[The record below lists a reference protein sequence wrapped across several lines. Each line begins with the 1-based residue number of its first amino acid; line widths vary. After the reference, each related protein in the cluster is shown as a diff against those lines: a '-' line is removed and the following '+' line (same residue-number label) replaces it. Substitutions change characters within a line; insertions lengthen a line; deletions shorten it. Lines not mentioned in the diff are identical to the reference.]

1 MATGEAP
8 IAGEHADWYRYHD
21 PVLRLART
29 LAAEGTDA
37 VGRIHFYDAEIREDM
52 KRAMQEAL
60 ESPFPEP
67 QTALDDVYAG
77 SRVMTN
83 TATFAAAFVE
93 ALHDG
98 LSADPRASIVGGYV
112 LGLGPERQLMDRIRQ
127 DFPDRVIDPPT
138 SEAAIAALGTGAAMA
153 GAHPFVDLGTASFSY
168 LAWSQLA
175 NEAAVAHYMTGGR
188 LNVPV
193 TFHFLHGVR
202 GAGAAQ
208 HSHSPHA
215 MLTNVPGL
223 EIVAPSMPADA
234 YGLVRA
240 AMASP
245 NPTLVVNHA
254 RLLGI
259 EGPLPDD
266 RAPLPLG
273 RADIKRR
280 GRDVTILA
288 VSLMVHYA
296 LAAAER
302 LARDGIDVEVID
314 PRSLAP
320 FDEAT
325 LLAIRGQDR
334 TARGGRRG
342 AADRRARFVHRRPG
356 RRARLLVAQG
366 ADCARRPRRY
376 AGAVQPAAGEIRHAR
391 RGKDR
396 SRRAAHA
403 GGTTAVTAAVMA

>member
-1 MATGEAP
+1 MS
-8 IAGEHADWYRYHD
+8 
-21 PVLRLART
+21 RT
-29 LAAEGTDA
+29 T
-37 VGRIHFYDAEIREDM
+37 
-52 KRAMQEAL
+52 
-60 ESPFPEP
+60 
-67 QTALDDVYAG
+67 
-77 SRVMTN
+77 
-83 TATFAAAFVE
+83 TFAAAFVA

-98 LSADPRASIVGGYV
+98 LSADPRASIIGGYV
-112 LGLGPERQLMDRIRQ
+112 LGLGPERQMMDRIRE

-138 SEAAIAALGTGAAMA
+138 SEAAVAALGAGAAMA
-153 GAHPFVDLGTASFSY
+153 GAHPFVDLGTGSFAY

-266 RAPLPLG
+266 RVPLPLG
-273 RADIKRR
+273 KADIKRR
-280 GRDVTILA
+280 GRDVTVLA

-302 LARDGIDVEVID
+302 LARRRHRGGSH
-314 PRSLAP
+314 RSPLARP
-320 FDEAT
+320 VRRDNAV
-325 LLAIRGQDR
+325 AIRRQNR
-334 TARGGRRG
+334 PARRGRRS
-342 AADRRARFVHRRPG
+342 AADRRAGFVDRRPG

-366 ADCARRPRRY
+366 ADRPRRPRRH
-376 AGAVQPAAGEIRHAR
+376 AGALQPAAGEIHHAGR
-391 RGKDR
+391 RKDR
-396 SRRAAHA
+396 SRGAAHD
-403 GGTTAVTAAVMA
+403 GGAAAVIAAVMAGTRRASAVFPSNVPAIHVFGLTFSASQP

>member
-1 MATGEAP
+1 MPRRKRPSVHRERHQKMGRQQSAVARALHRRDRHPHGDRRGADRRRARRLVPLSRSGAAARADAGRRRHRRRRPHPFLRRGNPRGHEARD
-8 IAGEHADWYRYHD
+8 AGS
-21 PVLRLART
+21 
-29 LAAEGTDA
+29 AAEPA
-37 VGRIHFYDAEIREDM
+37 A
-52 KRAMQEAL
+52 RAR
-60 ESPFPEP
+60 
-67 QTALDDVYAG
+67 DGG
-77 SRVMTN
+77 SRCVCGPRVMTN
-83 TATFAAAFVE
+83 TTTFAAAFVE

-112 LGLGPERQLMDRIRQ
+112 LGLGPERQLMDRIRK
-127 DFPDRVIDPPT
+127 DFPERVIDPPT
-138 SEAAIAALGTGAAMA
+138 SEAGVAALGIGAAMA
-153 GAHPFVDLGTASFSY
+153 GARPFVDLGTASFSY

-193 TFHFLHGVR
+193 TFHVLHGVR
-202 GAGAAQ
+202 GGGAAQ

-266 RAPLPLG
+266 RVPLPLG
-273 RADIKRR
+273 KADIKRP
-280 GRDVTILA
+280 GRDVTVLA

-296 LAAAER
+296 LAAA
-302 LARDGIDVEVID
+302 DG
-314 PRSLAP
+314 P
-320 FDEAT
+320 
-325 LLAIRGQDR
+325 
-334 TARGGRRG
+334 
-342 AADRRARFVHRRPG
+342 
-356 RRARLLVAQG
+356 
-366 ADCARRPRRY
+366 
-376 AGAVQPAAGEIRHAR
+376 
-391 RGKDR
+391 
-396 SRRAAHA
+396 
-403 GGTTAVTAAVMA
+403 

>member
-1 MATGEAP
+1 M
-8 IAGEHADWYRYHD
+8 
-21 PVLRLART
+21 
-29 LAAEGTDA
+29 
-37 VGRIHFYDAEIREDM
+37 
-52 KRAMQEAL
+52 
-60 ESPFPEP
+60 
-67 QTALDDVYAG
+67 
-77 SRVMTN
+77 
-83 TATFAAAFVE
+83 
-93 ALHDG
+93 
-98 LSADPRASIVGGYV
+98 SADPRASIVGGYV
-112 LGLGPERQLMDRIRQ
+112 LGLGPERQLMDRIRE

-138 SEAAIAALGTGAAMA
+138 SEAAVAALGTGAAMA

-273 RADIKRR
+273 KADIKRR
-280 GRDVTILA
+280 GRDVTVLA
-288 VSLMVHYA
+288 ISLMVHYA

-302 LARDGIDVEVID
+302 LARDGIEVEVID
-314 PRSLAP
+314 PRSL
-320 FDEAT
+320 
-325 LLAIRGQDR
+325 
-334 TARGGRRG
+334 
-342 AADRRARFVHRRPG
+342 
-356 RRARLLVAQG
+356 VAV
-366 ADCARRPRRY
+366 R
-376 AGAVQPAAGEIRHAR
+376 
-391 RGKDR
+391 
-396 SRRAAHA
+396 
-403 GGTTAVTAAVMA
+403 

>member
-1 MATGEAP
+1 MSTTAATK
-8 IAGEHADWYRYHD
+8 
-21 PVLRLART
+21 T
-29 LAAEGTDA
+29 T
-37 VGRIHFYDAEIREDM
+37 
-52 KRAMQEAL
+52 
-60 ESPFPEP
+60 
-67 QTALDDVYAG
+67 
-77 SRVMTN
+77 
-83 TATFAAAFVE
+83 TFAAAFVE

-98 LSADPRASIVGGYV
+98 LSADPRASVIGGHV
-112 LGLGPERQLMDRIRQ
+112 LGLGPERQMMERIRE
-127 DFPDRVIDPPT
+127 DFPGRVIDPPT
-138 SEAAIAALGTGAAMA
+138 AEAAIAALGTGAAMA
-153 GAHPFVDLGTASFSY
+153 GARPFVDLGTASFAY

-215 MLTNVPGL
+215 MLTNVSGL

-259 EGPLPDD
+259 EAPLPDD
-266 RAPLPLG
+266 RAPAPLG
-273 RADIKRR
+273 RGDIKRR
-280 GRDVTILA
+280 GRDVTVLA
-288 VSLMVHYA
+288 ISLMVHYA
-296 LAAAER
+296 LDAAER
-302 LARDGIDVEVID
+302 LARDGIDVEIID

-325 LLAIRGQDR
+325 LLESVAKTGRLVVADEAPL
-334 TARGGRRG
+334 TGGLASSIAG
-342 AADRRARFVHRRPG
+342 
-356 RRARLLVAQG
+356 LVAERG
-366 ADCARRPRRY
+366 FWSLKAPIARVARADTPVPYSPPLEKFVTPDADKIE
-376 AGAVQPAAGEIRHAR
+376 AAEHLELVQPG
-391 RGKDR
+391 
-396 SRRAAHA
+396 
-403 GGTTAVTAAVMA
+403 VL

>member
-1 MATGEAP
+1 
-8 IAGEHADWYRYHD
+8 
-21 PVLRLART
+21 
-29 LAAEGTDA
+29 
-37 VGRIHFYDAEIREDM
+37 
-52 KRAMQEAL
+52 
-60 ESPFPEP
+60 
-67 QTALDDVYAG
+67 
-77 SRVMTN
+77 MTK
-83 TATFAAAFVE
+83 TCTFAAAFVE

-112 LGLGPERQLMDRIRQ
+112 LGLGPERQLMDRIRN

-153 GAHPFVDLGTASFSY
+153 GAHPFVDLGTASFAY
-168 LAWSQLA
+168 LAWSQIA

-259 EGPLPDD
+259 EGPLPDE
-266 RAPLPLG
+266 RVPLPLG

-280 GRDVTILA
+280 GRDVTVLA
-288 VSLMVHYA
+288 ISLMVHYA

-302 LARDGIDVEVID
+302 LARDGIEVEVID

-325 LLAIRGQDR
+325 LLESVAR
-334 TARGGRRG
+334 TGRLVVADEAPLTGGLASSIAG
-342 AADRRARFVHRRPG
+342 
-356 RRARLLVAQG
+356 LVAERG
-366 ADCARRPRRY
+366 FWSLKAPIARVARADTPVPY
-376 AGAVQPAAGEIRHAR
+376 SPPLEKFVTPDAAKIE
-391 RGKDR
+391 
-396 SRRAAHA
+396 
-403 GGTTAVTAAVMA
+403 AAVRGTMAEQRP

>member
-1 MATGEAP
+1 MSKT
-8 IAGEHADWYRYHD
+8 
-21 PVLRLART
+21 T
-29 LAAEGTDA
+29 
-37 VGRIHFYDAEIREDM
+37 
-52 KRAMQEAL
+52 
-60 ESPFPEP
+60 S
-67 QTALDDVYAG
+67 
-77 SRVMTN
+77 
-83 TATFAAAFVE
+83 FAAAFVE

-98 LSADPRASIVGGYV
+98 LSADPRASIIGGYV

-138 SEAAIAALGTGAAMA
+138 SEAGTAALGVGAAMA
-153 GAHPFVDLGTASFSY
+153 GARPFVDLGTGSFSY
-168 LAWSQLA
+168 LAWSQIA
-175 NEAAVAHYMTGGR
+175 NEAAVAHYMSGGR

-215 MLTNVPGL
+215 MLCNVPGL

-259 EGPLPDD
+259 EGPMADD
-266 RAPLPLG
+266 RAPLRLG
-273 RADIKRR
+273 QANIKRP
-280 GRDVTILA
+280 GRDVTVLA

-302 LARDGIDVEVID
+302 LARDGIEVEVVD

-325 LLAIRGQDR
+325 LLTSVAKTGRLVVVDEAPLTGGLASAVAGMVAERGFWSLKAPIQR
-334 TARGGRRG
+334 VAR
-342 AADRRARFVHRRPG
+342 ADTPVPYSPALESFVTPD
-356 RRARLLVAQG
+356 
-366 ADCARRPRRY
+366 ADKI
-376 AGAVQPAAGEIRHAR
+376 E
-391 RGKDR
+391 
-396 SRRAAHA
+396 
-403 GGTTAVTAAVMA
+403 AAVRRCLGEKRPVSP